1 MSAGNVFFPEP
12 PNGSGAAALIKAA
25 DDAAAVLA
33 EAHEAVSENHRLR
46 CRVEELEAENAELR
60 ERIEEYQWDHKDDR
74 PNTTGPERS
83 PA

>member
-1 MSAGNVFFPEP
+1 MSAGNVFFPVP
-12 PNGSGAAALIKAA
+12 PNGSGAAALVKAA

-33 EAHEAVSENHRLR
+33 EAHAAVTESHQLR
-46 CRVEELEAENAELR
+46 CRIEELEAENAALR

-74 PNTTGPERS
+74 PTSTGPERS